1 MIFFISLQELRL
13 SELEHNVCDTINY
26 EKIFQ
31 VQDGHF
37 LSMIEVLHLKDIYR
51 MKGPIQVASPQYLR
65 ELNVSKCNRL
75 KSLFSYMLARNLP
88 QLKFLHIELCEELEE
103 IIRID
108 QTSIASS
115 SQGYL
120 QSISFPSLQS
130 IWIHGC
136 NNLKSLFPISVA
148 RSLSNLNKI
157 KIQGASKLK
166 QVFGYEGEL
175 NVEDEEKGIVFPKF
189 EDLELL
195 ELPSLT
201 SFAPM
206 GYNFQF
212 PSLVNLEVRR
222 CPYLIRRFSKDS
234 RGIMHAI
241 TEVTN
246 KLFLCL

>member
-1 MIFFISLQELRL
+1 M
-13 SELEHNVCDTINY
+13 
-26 EKIFQ
+26 
-31 VQDGHF
+31 
-37 LSMIEVLHLKDIYR
+37 
-51 MKGPIQVASPQYLR
+51 
-65 ELNVSKCNRL
+65 
-75 KSLFSYMLARNLP
+75 
-88 QLKFLHIELCEELEE
+88 KFLHIKLCEELEE

-120 QSISFPSLQS
+120 QPISFPSLQS

-157 KIQGASKLK
+157 KIQGASKLT

-175 NVEDEEKGIVFPKF
+175 NVEDEEKGIVFPELEKF
-189 EDLELL
+189 ELL

-206 GYNFQF
+206 GYNFTF
-212 PSLVNLEVRR
+212 PSLNHLKVEG
-222 CPYLIRRFSKDS
+222 CPYLITRFSEDS
-234 RGIMHAI
+234 RGIVHAI

>member
-1 MIFFISLQELRL
+1 MKKK
-13 SELEHNVCDTINY
+13 NCVC
-26 EKIFQ
+26 
-31 VQDGHF
+31 F
-37 LSMIEVLHLKDIYR
+37 L
-51 MKGPIQVASPQYLR
+51 
-65 ELNVSKCNRL
+65 
-75 KSLFSYMLARNLP
+75 
-88 QLKFLHIELCEELEE
+88 
-103 IIRID
+103 
-108 QTSIASS
+108 

-120 QSISFPSLQS
+120 QPISFPSLQS
-130 IWIHGC
+130 IWIHRC
-136 NNLKSLFPISVA
+136 CNLKSLFPISVT
-148 RSLSNLNKI
+148 RSLSNLI
-157 KIQGASKLK
+157 SIEIQGASKLK

-222 CPYLIRRFSKDS
+222 CPYRITRFSEDS
-234 RGIMHAI
+234 RGIVHAI

-246 KLFLCL
+246 KLFLCLWMTEISHMYCFFTHLYIKCLVNHWIN